1 MKLFLFFAAF
11 IASGF
16 APSLRAADATDAEY
30 AALLKK
36 YVSPE
41 GVRYRAWKQ
50 NAADLAALDRVV
62 NGIAQSKRSDLAFY
76 LNAYNAWILHEALEK
91 YPTKSVK
98 DALFTFFLT
107 DRIVVGG
114 ERMSFNKLEKDVIR
128 ARFKEPR
135 IHFAL
140 NCASRSCPPLA
151 SDPFT
156 ARRLDTQLDG
166 LARGFVNSDRGVTQ
180 TGSTLELSK
189 IFDWYNEDF
198 GGPKGTLAFINKHRA
213 TPLPSGAKVVYQN
226 YNWNLNEAK

>member
-1 MKLFLFFAAF
+1 MKAFLLLATFVALC
-11 IASGF
+11 

-30 AALLKK
+30 AVLLKK

-50 NAADLAALDRVV
+50 NPADLAALDRVV
-62 NGIAQSKRSDLAFY
+62 IGIAQSKRSDLAFY

-98 DALFTFFLT
+98 DTLFTFFLT
-107 DRIVVGG
+107 DRIVVAG
-114 ERMSFNKLEKDVIR
+114 EKMSFNKLEKDVIR

-151 SDPFT
+151 PEPF
-156 ARRLDTQLDG
+156 AAKGLDAQLDG
-166 LARGFVNSDRGVTQ
+166 LARDFVNSERGVRQ
-180 TGSTLELSK
+180 MDNAVELSK
-189 IFDWYNEDF
+189 IFDWYKEDF
-198 GGPKGTLAFINKHRA
+198 GGAKGTLAFINKHR
-213 TPLPSGAKVVYQN
+213 TMPIPSAAKVTYQD